1 MSLIKNIIAREAL
14 DSRGIPTVEVEVQLI
29 SGETGISMVPS
40 GASTGSLE
48 ALELRDGGL
57 RYMGKGVQRAVAN
70 IENEIRPML
79 LGRSALQ
86 QLDIDQAMISADGTT
101 NKSKLGAN
109 AILGVSIAVARAA
122 AAATKQPLYSYLHDI
137 FDPSLQY
144 NIPVPMM
151 NIINGGAHADNNLSF
166 QEFMIVPHGAANF
179 AEALRYGVEIFYA
192 LKKLLK
198 QKGASVAV
206 GDEGGFAPN
215 LPNNKAAIEMI
226 LSAIDTVG
234 LKAGTDVSL
243 ALDPASTEFYSEG
256 FYRIKA
262 ENLVLS
268 TQDMIAYYADLVKNY
283 PIISIEDGLAEN
295 DWSGWRELTSKLGSG
310 VQIVGDDIFVTNT
323 KLLERGIQEHVA
335 NAILIKMNQ
344 IGTLSETFD
353 AIKMA
358 QKAGYTCII
367 SHRSGE
373 TEDTTIADLAVAT
386 NTPQIKTGSL
396 SRSDRIAKYNRL
408 LRITQQ
414 LGALAEFPGLAA
426 FRHR

>member
-1 MSLIKNIIAREAL
+1 MAREVL
-14 DSRGIPTVEVEVQLI
+14 DSRGIPTVEVEVLLV
-29 SGETGISMVPS
+29 SGETGSFMVPS

-48 ALELRDGGL
+48 ALELRDGGN
-57 RYMGKGVQRAVAN
+57 RYMGKGVQHAVAN
-70 IENEIRPML
+70 IENVIRPML

-86 QLDIDQAMISADGTT
+86 QLDIDQAIISADGTP

-122 AAATKQPLYSYLHDI
+122 AEATKQPLYSYLHDI
-137 FDPSLQY
+137 FDPNAHYS
-144 NIPVPMM
+144 IPVPMM
-151 NIINGGAHADNNLSF
+151 NIINGGAHADNNLSL

-179 AEALRYGVEIFYA
+179 AEALRYGVEVFYA

-198 QKGASVAV
+198 QAGASVAV

-215 LPNNKAAIEMI
+215 LPNNKAAIEVI
-226 LSAIDTVG
+226 LAAIEAAG

-243 ALDPASTEFYSEG
+243 ALDAASTEFYSNG
-256 FYRIKA
+256 LYRLKA
-262 ENLVLS
+262 ENLQLDS
-268 TQDMIAYYADLVKNY
+268 KQMIAYYEDLVKNY
-283 PIISIEDGLAEN
+283 PIISIEDGLAED
-295 DWSGWRELTSKLGSG
+295 DWSGWGELTKKLGSG

-323 KLLERGIQEHVA
+323 KLLERGIKDKVA

-344 IGTLSETFD
+344 IGTLSETFA

-358 QKAGYTCII
+358 KKAGYACII

-386 NTPQIKTGSL
+386 NAQQIKTGAL

-408 LRITQQ
+408 LRIAQK
-414 LGALAEFPGLAA
+414 LGSLAVFPGVTALQ
-426 FRHR
+426 RR

>member
-1 MSLIKNIIAREAL
+1 MSLIKNIIAREVL

-29 SGETGISMVPS
+29 SGESGTSMVPS

-48 ALELRDGGL
+48 ALELRDGGT
-57 RYMGKGVQRAVAN
+57 RYMGKGVQRAVEN
-70 IENEIRPML
+70 IEKVIRPML

-86 QLDIDQAMISADGTT
+86 QLDIDQAMISADGTP

-122 AAATKQPLYSYLHDI
+122 AAATKQPLYSYLRDI
-137 FDPSLQY
+137 FDPNARYS
-144 NIPVPMM
+144 IPVPMM

-179 AEALRYGVEIFYA
+179 SEALRYGVEVFYA

-198 QKGASVAV
+198 QAGASVAV

-215 LPNNKAAIEMI
+215 LPNNKAAIEII
-226 LSAIDTVG
+226 LAAIDAAG

-243 ALDPASTEFYSEG
+243 ALDPASSEFYSNG
-256 FYRIKA
+256 LYTIKA
-262 ENLVLS
+262 ENLQLDS
-268 TQDMIAYYADLVKNY
+268 KQMIGYYADLVKNY
-283 PIISIEDGLAEN
+283 PIISIEDGLAED
-295 DWSGWRELTSKLGSG
+295 DWSGWAELTKELGSNL
-310 VQIVGDDIFVTNT
+310 QIVGDDIFVTNT
-323 KLLERGIQEHVA
+323 DLLERGIQENVA

-344 IGTLSETFD
+344 IGTLSETFA

-358 QKAGYTCII
+358 KKSGYNCII

-386 NTPQIKTGSL
+386 NAQQIKTGSL

-408 LRITQQ
+408 LRIAQT
-414 LGALAEFPGLAA
+414 LGPLAVFPGLAA
-426 FRHR
+426 LQHR